1 MKYGIGI
8 DVGGMSI
15 KFGLVDEEGNIEER
29 ARVVTPK
36 DVGVAVREIVRTV
49 NDILSGRGL
58 TVSDIKGIG
67 IGCPGAVDSVSGKIV
82 CLPNLGWENF
92 CLADELKKYFNTQI
106 KLSNDVN
113 VAALGEAKYGAAKE
127 FDSSVMI
134 AVGTGVGSGIIL
146 DKKLYE
152 GGKSRG
158 AEIGHTTL
166 VFNGLECTCGRRG
179 CVECYASATAL
190 IAQTKAEMNENKKS
204 KMWEYVN
211 GDINGVDGRTAFEC
225 SKLGDESAEKVVN
238 AFISYLGECLLN
250 VCNVF
255 RTDAIIIG
263 GGISAQGNYL
273 TDKLQKYCE
282 KFDYGYKNA
291 PRTKIMVAKLG
302 NDAGIVG
309 AASLVD

>member
-29 ARVVTPK
+29 ARVTTPK

-58 TVSDIKGIG
+58 TLSDIKGIG
-67 IGCPGAVDSVSGKIV
+67 IGCPGAVDSDSGKIV

-92 CLADELKKYFNTQI
+92 YFADELKKYFNTQI

-190 IAQTKAEMNENKKS
+190 IAQTKAEMNKNKKS

-211 GDINGVDGRTAFEC
+211 GDVERVDGKTAFEC
-225 SKLGDESAEKVVN
+225 SKIQDESAEAVVN
-238 AFISYLGECLLN
+238 GFIAYLGECLLN

-255 RTDAIIIG
+255 RPDAIIIG